1 MKIFDLFNSSKK
13 QITLEEK
20 YDDIVDNVLLKDNSN
35 INDVENIKSLTK
47 LIVTW
52 FKIQFET
59 ELNKYNV
66 KEEKISDF
74 LDRDVYQL
82 LDVYD
87 VSSLTNFMHQ
97 KINKK
102 LFQKYEDNPKFKEK
116 IHEASLYE
124 LMNITK
130 SVEYGLVFCK
140 LFDLK
145 LSLAMK
151 YLPGS
156 KLNDEELMRRYLEN
170 RGNPN
175 IDFYPN
181 YFKIN
186 SKNRFY
192 SENLNEKLLE
202 YNNNKIIVKK

>member
-1 MKIFDLFNSSKK
+1 MKILDLFTSSKK

-20 YDDIVDNVLLKDNSN
+20 YDNIINNVLLKDNSN
-35 INDVENIKSLTK
+35 IENKKNIESLTK

-59 ELNKYNV
+59 ELNKYSI
-66 KEEKISDF
+66 KEKNISDF

-82 LDVYD
+82 LDIYD

-97 KINKK
+97 KINRE
-102 LFQKYEDNPKFKEK
+102 LFQRYEDNPKFKEK
-116 IHEASLYE
+116 VHEASLYK
-124 LMNITK
+124 LMSDTK

-145 LSLAMK
+145 SSLAMK
-151 YLPGS
+151 YLSNS
-156 KLNDEELMRRYLEN
+156 KLKDGELIKRYLEN

-175 IDFYPN
+175 IEFYPN

-186 SKNRFY
+186 CKNRFY